1 MMYARG
7 QSNLSHDFNAYDAS
21 NQIWNGSAY
30 ESEVVANYASYRISA
45 TKNSDANAAG
55 IDATFSATAP
65 GGAVRYVMRE
75 RGATLADSYV
85 VWAEQL
91 LLAAIK
97 ADTDLGTATGG
108 MVANVA
114 LLVREETQ
122 ISGTDADMITIV
134 RNDTVSFTFDVT
146 TDFTGYTGL
155 LTIRHRVTDDE
166 LMQVS
171 VTVTSSVLLTVP
183 LSSTDTAFTDLVSL
197 TEFGPHPFDIQ
208 MTSGSTVKTP
218 VTGVAVIR
226 RDQTT

>member
-1 MMYARG
+1 M
-7 QSNLSHDFNAYDAS
+7 
-21 NQIWNGSAY
+21 
-30 ESEVVANYASYRISA
+30 A
-45 TKNSDANAAG
+45 TTTATFLRDYSTALTAKLVSVGGTGTPNAAG
-55 IDATFSATAP
+55 YACTNSNGLQSLSITEALVGEFYAYAYDSLGDIAYQGYVLLADDTGTYRVDDTLAAFKADAT
-65 GGAVRYVMRE
+65 
-75 RGATLADSYV
+75 
-85 VWAEQL
+85 
-91 LLAAIK
+91 
-97 ADTDLGTATGG
+97 LGTATGG
-108 MVANVA
+108 LVANVA

-122 ISGTDADMITIV
+122 ISGTDADVITIV

>member
-1 MMYARG
+1 M
-7 QSNLSHDFNAYDAS
+7 D
-21 NQIWNGSAY
+21 
-30 ESEVVANYASYRISA
+30 V
-45 TKNSDANAAG
+45 
-55 IDATFSATAP
+55 TFSATAP
-65 GGAVRYVMRE
+65 GGVVRYVMRE